1 LLSTQQGSKNENQS
15 SVYQYSLT
23 LFNIADSMKHTTR
36 LRIARAVNFFRPQ
49 PARISL
55 SVSDI
60 LCDSASIGIVDQ
72 FNKLYYESGV
82 AGTLNWRGIQVI
94 KNPCD
99 LWMMLELLQTVR
111 PSVLIETGTHYGGS
125 ALLFSDM
132 MSLLGIPVTIIT
144 VDFNPKWSVDPSQ
157 HRIESIVGYSTD
169 PGVVAS
175 VRNAATRILGE
186 QPGPVMVTLDSDH
199 SEENVSREL
208 QLYAPMVTPGSYLVV
223 EDTNVNGHPASPDHG
238 PGPWEAVQAF
248 LVANPDFQA
257 DLSCQRHLL
266 TFFPNGW
273 LKRRE

>member
-1 LLSTQQGSKNENQS
+1 
-15 SVYQYSLT
+15 
-23 LFNIADSMKHTTR
+23 MKHTTR

-49 PARISL
+49 PARIPL
-55 SVSDI
+55 SVSEI
-60 LCDSASIGIVDQ
+60 LSDSASSGVVDQ

-132 MSLLGIPVTIIT
+132 MSLLEIPITIIT
-144 VDFNPKWSVDPSQ
+144 VDFNPKWTVDPSQ

-169 PGVVAS
+169 PRVFAS
-175 VRNAATRILGE
+175 VRNAVVSILAK

-199 SEENVSREL
+199 GEENVSR
-208 QLYAPMVTPGSYLVV
+208 
-223 EDTNVNGHPASPDHG
+223 
-238 PGPWEAVQAF
+238 
-248 LVANPDFQA
+248 
-257 DLSCQRHLL
+257 
-266 TFFPNGW
+266 
-273 LKRRE
+273 

>member
-1 LLSTQQGSKNENQS
+1 
-15 SVYQYSLT
+15 
-23 LFNIADSMKHTTR
+23 MKHTTR

-49 PARISL
+49 PARIPL

-60 LCDSASIGIVDQ
+60 LSDSASSSVVDQ

-82 AGTLNWRGIQVI
+82 VGTLHWRGIQVI

-99 LWMMLELLQTVR
+99 LWMMLELLQAVR

-125 ALLFSDM
+125 ALLFSDI
-132 MSLLGIPVTIIT
+132 MSLLRIPVTIIT
-144 VDFNPKWSVDPSQ
+144 VDINPKWTVDPSQ
-157 HRIESIVGYSTD
+157 YRIESIVGYSTD
-169 PGVVAS
+169 PRVVAL
-175 VRNAATRILGE
+175 VCEAAARILAE

-223 EDTNVNGHPASPDHG
+223 EDTNVNGHPASPEHG

-248 LVANPDFQA
+248 LAANPDFQP
-257 DLSCQRHLL
+257 DLNCQRHLL

-273 LKRRE
+273 LKRRQ

>member
-1 LLSTQQGSKNENQS
+1 
-15 SVYQYSLT
+15 
-23 LFNIADSMKHTTR
+23 MKHTTR

-49 PARISL
+49 PARIPL
-55 SVSDI
+55 SVNDI
-60 LCDSASIGIVDQ
+60 LSDSASSGVVDQ

-99 LWMMLELLQTVR
+99 LWMMLELLQSVR

-125 ALLFSDM
+125 ALLFSEM
-132 MSLLGIPVTIIT
+132 MSLLGSPVTIIT
-144 VDFNPKWSVDPSQ
+144 VDFNPKWTVDPSQ

-169 PGVVAS
+169 PRVVTS
-175 VRNAATRILGE
+175 VRKAVDRILAK

-223 EDTNVNGHPASPDHG
+223 EDTNLNGHPASPEHG

-248 LVANPDFQA
+248 LATNPDFQP
-257 DLSCQRHLL
+257 DLNCQRHLL

-273 LKRRE
+273 LKRSNPR